1 MMQNPLVQTVLLIFG
16 SYTAMSLVK
25 KHPPFGGILTAVAGV
40 MAVTIWMLRF
50 NRQQAAALYRNPMLK
65 PVIDLVCALCKETPP
80 VDGTAAVAAPATS
93 AAASAP
99 ARASTAPPATAGG
112 RARQPV
118 SARAY
123 QDNEPSSTGRPA
135 GENSRLLLN
144 ADSDFRAFAYRLKE
158 RMVGCDETIDQ
169 TVAQIQRNIRLRERS
184 VARGVVPP
192 LGMFLYIGRAGL
204 GKKTVAVET
213 GTALYGGGSV
223 GVIDFGEQGTSLSA
237 LVASARANPYQ
248 TFIIENLSNAP
259 QQVQTDLLTIFSG
272 APIADPSSGA
282 TVTFRNCFFFLI
294 VHKDA
299 ASFPKPVA
307 SSSGTGFTVVVNHL
321 ASALEVDS
329 MLALSLHG
337 VCPFRLPEPMDQA
350 RVVVRLMEDECE
362 KYNLT
367 LESVSTEVVAR
378 EVEEVSRLS
387 SFKASP
393 MRIARILSTPIGN
406 ALARQSTSVAVGQQ
420 QSRAQELRG

>member
-1 MMQNPLVQTVLLIFG
+1 
-16 SYTAMSLVK
+16 
-25 KHPPFGGILTAVAGV
+25 
-40 MAVTIWMLRF
+40 
-50 NRQQAAALYRNPMLK
+50 
-65 PVIDLVCALCKETPP
+65 VIDLVCALCKETPP
-80 VDGTAAVAAPATS
+80 VDGAATIAAP

-99 ARASTAPPATAGG
+99 ARASTAPAATGG
-112 RARQPV
+112 ARARQPV

-123 QDNEPSSTGRPA
+123 QDTEPSSTSRPA

-223 GVIDFGEQGTSLSA
+223 GVIDFGEQGTSLTA

-272 APIADPSSGA
+272 APIADSSSGA
-282 TVTFRNCFFFLI
+282 AVTFRNCFFFLI

-299 ASFPKPVA
+299 DSFPKPVA
-307 SSSGTGFTVVVNHL
+307 TSSGTGFTVVVNHL

-350 RVVVRLMEDECE
+350 KVVVRLMEDECE

-393 MRIARILSTPIGN
+393 IRIARILSTPIGN